1 MRKANKKVVGKEKL
15 EQSKEEG
22 KIMES
27 FSRVLSALH
36 HSNTMF
42 VCFFEWTPHT
52 KEGIGYPRIQLHVL
66 EAFYN

>member
-1 MRKANKKVVGKEKL
+1 MNGWEKQIKKAVGKEKL

-36 HSNTMF
+36 HSNTLF
-42 VCFFEWTPHT
+42 VCFLS
-52 KEGIGYPRIQLHVL
+52 GRLV
-66 EAFYN
+66 